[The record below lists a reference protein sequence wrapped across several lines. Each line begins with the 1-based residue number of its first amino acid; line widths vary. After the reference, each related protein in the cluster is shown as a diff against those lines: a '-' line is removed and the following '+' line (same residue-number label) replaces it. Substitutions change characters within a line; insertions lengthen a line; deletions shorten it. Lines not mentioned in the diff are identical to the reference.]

1 MRLPVINVTGIMYI
15 DRHIDRQAI
24 APMNVFIGGSTVPR
38 LPLFLFFV

>member
-15 DRHIDRQAI
+15 DRQAI
-24 APMNVFIGGSTVPR
+24 APMNVFIEGSTVPR